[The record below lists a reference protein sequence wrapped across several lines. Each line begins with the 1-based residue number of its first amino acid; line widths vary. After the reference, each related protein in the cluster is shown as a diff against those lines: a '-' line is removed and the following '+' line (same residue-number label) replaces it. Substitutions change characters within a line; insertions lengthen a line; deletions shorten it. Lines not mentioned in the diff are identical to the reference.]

1 MLVSALDVRVYELAG
16 TATAQGLKAA
26 LEFESHARQPVVQEL
41 PIVNGSAQDW
51 SVQAALKAEDFSGP
65 PSLKVPANSTAYY
78 PLEFCPAWA
87 CERTGELVLSN
98 QTTGDK
104 YSFSLKGTGEEPLA
118 EAHHVLEGQA
128 RKPQSLS
135 LTVFNVAADGQ
146 PCELTVDSDL
156 MHLSGAP
163 TVAVGARAKNAG
175 GGKGAGGVEYVL
187 TLTPSMSGTVQ
198 GSVSFTAPDGRYL
211 WHTIELRT
219 TPPEVTLT
227 LTLTLT
233 CP

>member
-1 MLVSALDVRVYELAG
+1 
-16 TATAQGLKAA
+16 
-26 LEFESHARQPVVQEL
+26 
-41 PIVNGSAQDW
+41 
-51 SVQAALKAEDFSGP
+51 
-65 PSLKVPANSTAYY
+65 
-78 PLEFCPAWA
+78 
-87 CERTGELVLSN
+87 
-98 QTTGDK
+98 
-104 YSFSLKGTGEEPLA
+104 
-118 EAHHVLEGQA
+118 
-128 RKPQSLS
+128 
-135 LTVFNVAADGQ
+135 
-146 PCELTVDSDL
+146 

-227 LTLTLT
+227 LTSPQPVPKLTLT
-233 CP
+233 